1 MVQAT
6 LDGLCNNKEK
16 ERSFISHP
24 LLKEGIK
31 EREYQIKIAQEAL
44 KGNTLVVLPTG
55 LGKTII
61 ALLTAIEAVN
71 KGKILF
77 LAPTKP
83 LVHQHL
89 ETFRKFTKINA
100 LEAFT
105 GEVKKEKRA
114 ELWKS
119 AETIF
124 STPQTLLK
132 DLESY
137 TYSLD
142 NVSLVIF
149 DEAHRSVG
157 NYAYVEIARRYSGL
171 ILGLTA
177 SPGGD
182 KEKIEEVLKN
192 LKIEIVKA
200 RLPWDEDVKDYV
212 KEIKVSWKRV
222 ALTSNQKKASKIT
235 SELLREKLSKLKK
248 MGFLTYKST
257 SNISKKDIIELGNII
272 RKRFGMGKKG
282 YLFSASS
289 IQMAA
294 MHTFNLLELV
304 ETQGTVPALAYIE
317 RLKRKEKKSKGEIS
331 FLMDKRVTTFQEILC
346 TAKTSHPKLQVLLRI
361 VEEQLSNK
369 EDSLIIIFV
378 QYRDTINTV
387 LETLEKGEIK
397 ALRFVGQAN
406 RENEK
411 GMSQKHQTEA
421 LETFRNRR
429 VNVLV
434 ASSVAEEG
442 LDIPKVDL
450 VIFYEPVSSE
460 IRAIQRRGRTGRNTT
475 GKVIILIADGTKDEA
490 YYFAEIAREKKMRN
504 FVRWLGRRTG

>member
-6 LDGLCNNKEK
+6 LDGPYNNKGK

-24 LLKEGIK
+24 LLKEGIIK
-31 EREYQIKIAQEAL
+31 REYQIKIAQEAL

-71 KGKILF
+71 NGKILF

-89 ETFRKFTKINA
+89 ETFRKFTTINA

-119 AETIF
+119 AEAIF
-124 STPQTLLK
+124 STPQTILK
-132 DLESY
+132 DLESC

-142 NVSLVIF
+142 SVSLIIF
-149 DEAHRSVG
+149 DEAHRSAG

-200 RLPWDEDVKDYV
+200 RLPWDEDVKAYV

-222 ALTSNQKKASKIT
+222 ALTSNQKKASEII
-235 SELLREKLSKLKK
+235 SELLREKLNRLKK

-272 RKRFGMGKKG
+272 RKRFTMGKRG
-282 YLFSASS
+282 YLFGASS

-294 MHTFNLLELV
+294 MHAFNLLELA

-331 FLMDKRVTTFQEILC
+331 FLKDKRVTTFQKTLSVTE
-346 TAKTSHPKLQVLLRI
+346 TSHPKLKVLLRI

-387 LETLEKGEIK
+387 LETLEKEEIK

-450 VIFYEPVSSE
+450 VIFYEPVPSE
-460 IRAIQRRGRTGRNTT
+460 IRAIQRRGRTGRSAM
-475 GKVIILIADGTKDEA
+475 GKVIILIAEGTKDEA
-490 YYFAEIAREKKMRN
+490 YYFAEIAREKKMNN
-504 FVRWLGRRTG
+504 FVRWLSRRTG